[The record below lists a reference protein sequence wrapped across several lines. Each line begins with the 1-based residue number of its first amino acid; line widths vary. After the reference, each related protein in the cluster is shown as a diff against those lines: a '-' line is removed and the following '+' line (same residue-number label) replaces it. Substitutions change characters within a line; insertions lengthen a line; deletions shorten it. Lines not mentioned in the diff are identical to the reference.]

1 VSLRFCFVT
10 TFYPPYHFGG
20 DAMCIYR
27 TAEAL
32 ARLGHTVDVI
42 HSEDAYRIAHPAD
55 PEMAFEHHPNVT
67 CHALRSR
74 LPLVSSLSVQQ
85 TGRPGVYSRQLRE
98 LLDERE
104 YDVIHYANVSL
115 MGGPGVL
122 RLGRGLK
129 LYTTHEYWLICPT
142 HVLFRH
148 GREACTTK
156 TCFRCQLIARRPPQF
171 WRHSGF
177 LRSCVEQVDMF
188 LMPSRFAL
196 ERHKADGLDR
206 PMTLLPNFVPET
218 PAADDT
224 GAHGIDGP
232 YFLCVGRLE
241 KLKGIQD
248 LISLF
253 ASYREASLVIVG
265 DGDHGEELRRQAAGM
280 EHVRFLGRVHPS
292 ELGGLYKHAIALVMP
307 SICYELAPLVP
318 VEAFAQGTPAIVRK
332 LGAMPEIVE
341 QAGGGLAFETLE
353 QCRDAMETL
362 RTQPALRDELG
373 EKGRQA
379 REREWTEEVHM
390 QRYLGLVNSMLEER
404 RNS

>member
-1 VSLRFCFVT
+1 
-10 TFYPPYHFGG
+10 
-20 DAMCIYR
+20 
-27 TAEAL
+27 
-32 ARLGHTVDVI
+32 VI

-67 CHALRSR
+67 RHALRSR
-74 LPLVSSLSVQQ
+74 LPRVSTLSVQQ

-129 LYTTHEYWLICPT
+129 LYTAHEYWLICPT
-142 HVLFRH
+142 HVLFRN
-148 GREACTTK
+148 GREACTTR
-156 TCFRCQLIARRPPQF
+156 TCFRCQLIARRPPQL
-171 WRHSGF
+171 WRYSGF
-177 LRSCVEQVDMF
+177 LRSCVGQVDMF

-218 PAADDT
+218 PAADDAK
-224 GAHGIDGP
+224 AHAIDGP

-241 KLKGIQD
+241 KLKGIGD
-248 LISLF
+248 LIELF
-253 ASYREASLVIVG
+253 RDYREAKLVIVG
-265 DGDHGEELRRQAAGM
+265 DGDHGEALRRQAAGLD
-280 EHVRFLGRVHPS
+280 HVRFLGSVHPT
-292 ELGGLYKHAIALVMP
+292 ELGGLYKHAIALLMP
-307 SICYELAPLVP
+307 SICYEVAPLVP
-318 VEAFAQGTPAIVRK
+318 VEAFAQGTPAIVRR

-341 QAGGGLAFETLE
+341 QAGGGLSFETLE
-353 QCRDAMETL
+353 QCREAMETL

-379 REREWTEEVHM
+379 REREWSEEVHM
-390 QRYLGLVNSMLEER
+390 QRYLGIVDSMLRER

>member
-1 VSLRFCFVT
+1 MSLRFCFVT

-32 ARLGHTVDVI
+32 AHMGHSVDVI

-67 CHALRSR
+67 CHTLCTGS
-74 LPLVSSLSVQQ
+74 PLLSTLSVQQ
-85 TGRPGVYSRQLRE
+85 TGRPGVYSKQLRE

-104 YDVIHYANVSL
+104 HDVIHYANVSL

-156 TCFRCQLIARRPPQF
+156 TCFRCQLIAKRPPQF
-171 WRHSGF
+171 WRWSGH
-177 LRSCVEQVDMF
+177 LRRCVEQVDMF
-188 LMPSRFAL
+188 LMPSRFAMD
-196 ERHKADGLDR
+196 RHREDGLDR
-206 PMTLLPNFVPET
+206 PMTLLPNFVPEA
-218 PAADDT
+218 PAGGTDAPD
-224 GAHGIDGP
+224 IDGP

-241 KLKGIQD
+241 TLKGIGD
-248 LISLF
+248 LIELF
-253 ASYREASLVIVG
+253 RDYREAKLVIVG
-265 DGDHGEELRRQAAGM
+265 DGDHGETLRRQAAGLD
-280 EHVRFLGRVHPS
+280 HVRFLGRVHPGG
-292 ELGGLYKHAIALVMP
+292 LGGLYKHAIALLMP

-318 VEAFAQGTPAIVRK
+318 VEAFAQGTPAIVRN
-332 LGAMPEIVE
+332 LGAMPEIVNG
-341 QAGGGLAFETLE
+341 AGAGFTFDTLE
-353 QCRDAMETL
+353 QCREAMEAL

-373 EKGRQA
+373 RKGREA

-390 QRYLGLVNSMLEER
+390 ERYLGIVDRMLSER
-404 RNS
+404 RSS